1 MNLKLFIPFIFF
13 LNTVAS
19 AVHPSEIECFGVIGD
34 SISAGFSMIS
44 GSPRADF
51 IEYRDQAF
59 AIGRKPDYRTLPNI
73 FHDFYPQL
81 NLSASCASNYET
93 LVAYNHRAN
102 QDCNVA
108 ISGALSNRLVDM
120 WGDLLFQWNNRNCS
134 RKWKLLTVMI
144 GANDICAYCLTGYN
158 QTIANY
164 MANVH
169 QLHDQIYR
177 DTQNIFINYVSLFDV
192 SVVMDWQNPK
202 CDIVHLLI
210 NECPCILGRNRQ
222 RDAREKVGALYKDM
236 NHALYP
242 YIKSLDGKRDDII
255 VRVQPILENFQVYNQ
270 SYLSTLDCF
279 HPSAF
284 SNAVMGT
291 ILWNN
296 MFLPE
301 VQKLKN
307 MENLLPLY
315 QPTATDILQ

>member
-1 MNLKLFIPFIFF
+1 MNLNLFLPILFF
-13 LNTVAS
+13 MSVSS
-19 AVHPSEIECFGVIGD
+19 AVHPSQIECFGVLGD
-34 SISAGFSMIS
+34 SITAGFSMIS

-51 IEYRDQAF
+51 IEYRDQVF
-59 AIGRKPDYRTLPNI
+59 SIGRKPDYKTLPNI
-73 FHDFYPQL
+73 FHDFYPSL

-93 LVAYNHRAN
+93 LVDYNHRSS

-108 ISGALSNRLVDM
+108 ISGALSDRLVDM
-120 WGDLLFQWNNRNCS
+120 WGDLLFQWNNRNCT
-134 RKWKLLTVMI
+134 RKWKVLTVMI

-158 QTIANY
+158 QTISNY
-164 MANVH
+164 MNNVR

-177 DTQNIFINYVSLFDV
+177 DTQNVFINYVSLFDV

-222 RDAREKVGALYKDM
+222 RDAREKVGALYQDM
-236 NHALYP
+236 NAALYP
-242 YIKSLDGKRDDII
+242 YIKSLDGERDDII

-284 SNAVMGT
+284 ANMVMGT

-307 MENLLPLY
+307 MEYLLPLY
-315 QPTATDILQ
+315 QPTETDILQ

>member
-1 MNLKLFIPFIFF
+1 MS
-13 LNTVAS
+13 VSS
-19 AVHPSEIECFGVIGD
+19 AVHPSQIECFGVLGD
-34 SISAGFSMIS
+34 SITAGFSMIS

-51 IEYRDQAF
+51 IEYRDQVF
-59 AIGRKPDYRTLPNI
+59 SIGRKPDYKTLPNI
-73 FHDFYPQL
+73 FHDFYPSL

-93 LVAYNHRAN
+93 LVDYNHRSS

-108 ISGALSNRLVDM
+108 ISGALSDRLVDM
-120 WGDLLFQWNNRNCS
+120 WGDLLFQWNNRNCT
-134 RKWKLLTVMI
+134 RKWKVLTVMI

-158 QTIANY
+158 QTISNY
-164 MANVH
+164 MNNVR

-177 DTQNIFINYVSLFDV
+177 DTQNVFINYVSLFDV

-222 RDAREKVGALYKDM
+222 RDAREKVGALYQDM
-236 NHALYP
+236 NAALYP
-242 YIKSLDGKRDDII
+242 YIKSLDGERDDII

-284 SNAVMGT
+284 ANMVMGT

-307 MENLLPLY
+307 MEYLLPLY
-315 QPTATDILQ
+315 QPTETDILQ

>member
-1 MNLKLFIPFIFF
+1 
-13 LNTVAS
+13 
-19 AVHPSEIECFGVIGD
+19 
-34 SISAGFSMIS
+34 MIS

-93 LVAYNHRAN
+93 LVDYNHRSN

-108 ISGALSNRLVDM
+108 ISGAMSDRLVDM
-120 WGDLLFQWNNRNCS
+120 WSDLLFQWNNRNCS
-134 RKWKLLTVMI
+134 KKWKVLTVMI

-158 QTIANY
+158 QTITHY
-164 MANVH
+164 MNNVR

-177 DTQNIFINYVSLFDV
+177 DTQNVFINYVSLFDV

-236 NHALYP
+236 NAALYP
-242 YIKSLDGKRDDII
+242 YIRSLDGERDDII

-279 HPSAF
+279 HPSEF
-284 SNAVMGT
+284 SNMVMGT

-301 VQKLKN
+301 GQKLKN
-307 MENLLPLY
+307 MEYLLPLY
-315 QPTATDILQ
+315 VPTETDILQ